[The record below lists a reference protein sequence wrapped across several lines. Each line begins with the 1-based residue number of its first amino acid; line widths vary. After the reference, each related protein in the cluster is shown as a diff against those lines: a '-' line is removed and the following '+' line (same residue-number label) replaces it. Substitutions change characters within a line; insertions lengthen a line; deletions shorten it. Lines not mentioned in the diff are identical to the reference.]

1 MAGPGGRMM
10 AGGAPTDRSMDFK
23 GSSKRLLK
31 RFAAEKTAL
40 YATLAASVLSVAL
53 SVVGPKILGRATDL
67 IFAGVV
73 GRQMPRGT
81 TKEQAVEGLRKSNS
95 GLADMLS
102 GVDFTP
108 VTASTSARWATY
120 CWWR

>member
-31 RFAAEKTAL
+31 RFGREKSSL
-40 YATLAASVLSVAL
+40 YLMLAAVTASVAF
-53 SVVGPKILGRATDL
+53 SVAGPKILGKATDL

-73 GRQMPRGT
+73 GRGMPDGT
-81 TKEQAVEGLRKSNS
+81 TKAQAIEGLREKGS
-95 GLADMLS
+95 GSMADMLS
-102 GVDFTP
+102 G
-108 VTASTSARWATY
+108 
-120 CWWR
+120 

>member
-73 GRQMPRGT
+73 GRQMPRG
-81 TKEQAVEGLRKSNS
+81 
-95 GLADMLS
+95 
-102 GVDFTP
+102 
-108 VTASTSARWATY
+108 
-120 CWWR
+120 